1 MTAQTPVSRSY
12 GAGSASRESDASHAF
27 AVGTRTR
34 LACPMANPGYNG
46 MWLPQDQDPRAEAG
60 PTRGELDTLVGYLE
74 AYRTTLEL
82 KCEGLT
88 PEQLGTRSVPPSNL
102 SLLGLVRH
110 MARVEQS
117 WFRRVIEDQPDIPR
131 HFQEEGLDAG
141 FAWPG
146 EADDALVAAAWELW
160 RDEVAHARDV
170 LRRTDL
176 DALVDVHGDPTEVR
190 DIIVHMIEEYA
201 RHCGHADLIR
211 ECIDGR
217 AGQ

>member
-1 MTAQTPVSRSY
+1 
-12 GAGSASRESDASHAF
+12 
-27 AVGTRTR
+27 
-34 LACPMANPGYNG
+34 MANPGYDG
-46 MWLPQDQDPRAEAG
+46 MWLPQDQDPRSEAG
-60 PTRGELDTLVGYLE
+60 PTRGELETLVGYLE

-82 KCEGLT
+82 KCQDLT
-88 PEQLGTRSVPPSNL
+88 PAQFGTKSVPPSNM

-117 WFRRVIEDQPDIPR
+117 WFRRVIEGQMDLPR
-131 HFQEEGLDAG
+131 MFQDEGLDTG
-141 FAWPG
+141 FNWLG
-146 EADDALVAAAWELW
+146 EPDEALVEEAWTLW
-160 RDEVAHARDV
+160 RDEVAYAREV
-170 LRRTDL
+170 LDRTTL
-176 DALVDVHGDPTEVR
+176 DTLVDVHGEPSEVR

>member
-1 MTAQTPVSRSY
+1 MT
-12 GAGSASRESDASHAF
+12 H
-27 AVGTRTR
+27 
-34 LACPMANPGYNG
+34 PGYDG

-60 PTRGELDTLVGYLE
+60 PVRGELDTLVGYLE

-88 PEQLGTRSVPPSNL
+88 PDQLGTRSVPPSNM

-117 WFRRVIEDQPDIPR
+117 WFRRVIEKHTELPR
-131 HFQEEGLDAG
+131 MFQEDGLDAG
-141 FAWPG
+141 FNWTADL
-146 EADDALVAAAWELW
+146 DDALVDEAWSLW
-160 RDEVAHARDV
+160 REEVAHAREV
-170 LRRTDL
+170 LARTSL
-176 DALVDVHGDPTEVR
+176 DEVVDVHGDPTEVR

-211 ECIDGR
+211 ECVDGR

>member
-1 MTAQTPVSRSY
+1 MT
-12 GAGSASRESDASHAF
+12 
-27 AVGTRTR
+27 
-34 LACPMANPGYNG
+34 NPGYDG

-82 KCEGLT
+82 KCQGLT
-88 PEQLGTRSVPPSNL
+88 PEQLGTKSVPPSNM

-117 WFRRVIEDQPDIPR
+117 WFRRVIEGHPEIPR
-131 HFQEEGLDAG
+131 MFQEDGLDAG
-141 FAWPG
+141 FNWVG
-146 EADDALVAAAWELW
+146 EADEATVEEAWTLW
-160 RDEVAHARDV
+160 RVEVEHAREV
-170 LRRTDL
+170 LAGTTL
-176 DALVDVHGDPTEVR
+176 DTLVDVHGEPSEVR
-190 DIIVHMIEEYA
+190 DLIVHMIEEYA